1 MKFSAILLN
10 IEGLNDKH
18 AKKINEV
25 FIGSLGRIRHNDN
38 MAFYRDLQPV
48 CREVDCRARLVDG
61 VTIKLIEGEDENKCE
76 FNLVCMGE
84 EKEFNAILVTEFDGS
99 VHKINRLYLFV
110 PNEKVSSGHDFH
122 ITVESVYGDEI
133 TEGED
138 NNDQS
143 AAGSESDN

>member
-61 VTIKLIEGEDENKCE
+61 VTIELIEGKDENKCE
-76 FNLVCMGE
+76 FNIVCMGE

-122 ITVESVYGDEI
+122 ITVESVYGNEI